1 MQERSSTP
9 ARLIA
14 PEVAP
19 VAVEEAA
26 SLRQQME
33 RARARIREMR
43 EMLLAANSL
52 DRAADAEVGDADAI
66 PMDRSELAPYLL
78 ALSLDMCA
86 TQVPQ
91 HRAVDELLE
100 VSAGSPMALLAAR
113 SLGAALH
120 KELPDDKRARLVVDL
135 LTQAVR
141 RARVQAFGADSL
153 S

>member
-1 MQERSSTP
+1 
-9 ARLIA
+9 
-14 PEVAP
+14 

-26 SLRQQME
+26 SLREQME
-33 RARARIREMR
+33 RARSRIREMR

-52 DRAADAEVGDADAI
+52 DRAADAEVGDADAV

-86 TQVPQ
+86 TQVPPQ
-91 HRAVDELLE
+91 RAVDELIE

-141 RARVQAFGADSL
+141 RARVQAFGADTVS
-153 S
+153 

>member
-1 MQERSSTP
+1 
-9 ARLIA
+9 
-14 PEVAP
+14 

-26 SLRQQME
+26 SLREQME
-33 RARARIREMR
+33 RARSRIREMR

-52 DRAADAEVGDADAI
+52 DRAADAEVGDADAV

-86 TQVPQ
+86 TQVPPQ
-91 HRAVDELLE
+91 RAVDELLE

-141 RARVQAFGADSL
+141 RARVQAFGADNL